1 MVHNLFDRRD
11 FISRAAAA
19 AASFAS
25 PGLIGSATTTIALS
39 GTGARA
45 EEPRRGGV
53 MNIILQ
59 PEPATIV
66 LALNIT
72 TQNQLVAPKI
82 YSGLLTYGF
91 DLKPLPNLATSWEI
105 SPDGL
110 TYTFH
115 LAKNAKW
122 HDGEPF
128 TADDVIFTTRDMLP
142 EVHAR
147 ARVNFSQVASVE
159 APDPH
164 TVVFRL
170 KTPYPGFIY
179 AFETSSAPMMPKHIY
194 AGTDYRNNPANARPI
209 GTGPFRFKEW
219 QRGSIIR
226 MERNPDYFKP
236 GLPYLDG
243 INFVVIPD
251 GAQRL
256 IALESGQVH
265 LASSSDIEFNDVPR
279 LRSLSQ
285 IQVETRGYEFLAPL
299 SWLEMNNKRKPMDD
313 KRFRQ
318 AVMYALDREFIRD
331 KIFYGLARTPT
342 GPINSVVTFYD
353 GNVKRYALDRKKSE
367 ALLDEMGLKRGPD
380 GIRVKL
386 DLNPSPV
393 SQTWMRLVQYVKQA
407 LRQVGID
414 VTIRNMDQASSVA
427 SMGNHDFDMCFV
439 TNTAFGDPAI
449 GVARSYIT
457 SNIRKGVPFTNT
469 CQYSNPRVDELFDAA
484 AKSNDRNERQRLYT
498 EVQQILA
505 EDVPVAWLLEL
516 EYAISIN
523 RQMHDVV
530 TTGLG
535 VNESFDRV
543 YMTA

>member
-1 MVHNLFDRRD
+1 
-11 FISRAAAA
+11 
-19 AASFAS
+19 
-25 PGLIGSATTTIALS
+25 
-39 GTGARA
+39 
-45 EEPRRGGV
+45 
-53 MNIILQ
+53 
-59 PEPATIV
+59 
-66 LALNIT
+66 
-72 TQNQLVAPKI
+72 
-82 YSGLLTYGF
+82 
-91 DLKPLPNLATSWEI
+91 
-105 SPDGL
+105 
-110 TYTFH
+110 
-115 LAKNAKW
+115 
-122 HDGEPF
+122 
-128 TADDVIFTTRDMLP
+128 MLP

-164 TVVFRL
+164 TVIFRL

-279 LRSLSQ
+279 LRSLAQ

-299 SWLEMNNKRKPMDD
+299 SWLEMNNRRKPMDD

-331 KIFYGLARTPT
+331 KIFNGFARTPT

-386 DLNPSPV
+386 ELNPAPV
-393 SQTWMRLVQYVKQA
+393 SQTWMRLVQYTKQA

-484 AKSNDRNERQRLYT
+484 AKSNNRNERQRLYT
-498 EVQQILA
+498 EVQQILV

-535 VNESFDRV
+535 VNDSFDRV

>member
-11 FISRAAAA
+11 FMSRAATA

-25 PGLIGSATTTIALS
+25 PRLIGSAAATLALA

-59 PEPATIV
+59 PEPATLV

-91 DLKPLPNLATSWEI
+91 DLKPLPNLATSWDI

-279 LRSLSQ
+279 LRSLPQ

-386 DLNPSPV
+386 ELNPSPV
-393 SQTWMRLVQYVKQA
+393 SQTWMRLVQYTKQA

-516 EYAISIN
+516 EYAISSN

-543 YMTA
+543 YMTT

>member
-1 MVHNLFDRRD
+1 MVGNVFDRRG

-19 AASFAS
+19 ATSLAS
-25 PGLIGSATTTIALS
+25 PGLIGSAATTLALS
-39 GTGARA
+39 ATGARA

-59 PEPATIV
+59 PEPATLI

-72 TQNQLVAPKI
+72 SQNQLVAPKM

-91 DLKPLPNLATSWEI
+91 DLKPLPNLATSWDI

-122 HDGEPF
+122 HDGQPF
-128 TADDVIFTTRDMLP
+128 TADDVIFTTREMLP

-147 ARVNFSQVASVE
+147 ARVNFSQVASAE
-159 APDPH
+159 APDPY
-164 TVVFRL
+164 TVVYRL

-194 AGTDYRNNPANARPI
+194 AGTDYRNNPANAHPI

-236 GLPYLDG
+236 GRPYLDG

-256 IALESGQVH
+256 IALETSKVH
-265 LASSSDIEFNDVPR
+265 LASSSDIEFNDLAR
-279 LRSLSQ
+279 LRKVEA

-299 SWLEMNNKRKPMDD
+299 AWLEMNNARKPMDD
-313 KRFRQ
+313 RRFRQ

-331 KIFYGLARTPT
+331 KLFYGFGRVPT
-342 GPINSVVTFYD
+342 GPINSVVNFYD
-353 GNVKRYALDRKKSE
+353 PNVKRYALDRKKSE

-380 GIRVKL
+380 GVRVKL
-386 DLNPSPV
+386 DLNPIPI
-393 SQTWMRLVQYVKQA
+393 SQTWIRLGQYVKQS
-407 LRQVGID
+407 LHQVGIEL
-414 VTIRNMDQASSVA
+414 TIKNMDAPSA
-427 SMGNHDFDMCFV
+427 TAAMGNHDFDMGFV
-439 TNTAFGDPAI
+439 YNTAFGDPAV

-457 SNIRKGVPFTNT
+457 SNIRKGIPFTNT
-469 CQYSNPRVDELFDAA
+469 CQYRNPRVDELFDAA
-484 AKSNDRNERQRLYT
+484 AKANDRNERQRLYS
-498 EVQQILA
+498 EVQKILV

-516 EYAISIN
+516 EFASSIN
-523 RQMHDVV
+523 RHFHDVV

-535 VNESFDRV
+535 VNESFDRA
-543 YMTA
+543 YMTE

>member
-1 MVHNLFDRRD
+1 MIHKLFDRRD
-11 FISRAAAA
+11 FVAGTAAA
-19 AASFAS
+19 AASLAS
-25 PGLIGSATTTIALS
+25 PGLIGSAATTLALS
-39 GTGARA
+39 GTAAGA

-53 MNIILQ
+53 MNVILQ
-59 PEPATIV
+59 PEPATLV

-72 TQNQLVAPKI
+72 TQNQLVAPKM

-91 DLKPLPNLATSWEI
+91 DLKPLPNLATSWDI

-110 TYTFH
+110 TYTFQ

-147 ARVNFSQVASVE
+147 ARVNFSQVGSVE
-159 APDPH
+159 ALDPH
-164 TVVFRL
+164 TVVFHL

-179 AFETSSAPMMPKHIY
+179 AFEASSAPMMPKHIY
-194 AGTDYRNNPANARPI
+194 AGTDYRNNPANAHPI

-243 INFVVIPD
+243 VNFVVIPD

-279 LRSLSQ
+279 LRSLKQ

-299 SWLEMNNKRKPMDD
+299 SWLEMNNTRKPMDD

-331 KIFYGLARTPT
+331 KIFYGFARVPT

-380 GIRVKL
+380 GIRIKL
-386 DLNPSPV
+386 DLNPAPV
-393 SQTWMRLVQYVKQA
+393 SQTWTRLGQYVKQA

-414 VTIRNMDQASSVA
+414 VTIKNMDQASAVA

-484 AKSNDRNERQRLYT
+484 AKTNDRGERQRLYT

-505 EDVPVAWLLEL
+505 EDVPVAWLLEP

-543 YMTA
+543 YMTV

>member
-1 MVHNLFDRRD
+1 MVHKHFDRRD
-11 FISRAAAA
+11 FISRAAVA

-25 PGLIGSATTTIALS
+25 PGLISSAATTLALS

-59 PEPATIV
+59 PEPATLV

-72 TQNQLVAPKI
+72 SQNQLVAPKI

-91 DLKPLPNLATSWEI
+91 DLKPLPNLATSWDI

-110 TYTFH
+110 TYTFQ

-128 TADDVIFTTRDMLP
+128 TADDVIFTTREMLP

-159 APDPH
+159 APDPY
-164 TVVFRL
+164 TVVFHL

-179 AFETSSAPMMPKHIY
+179 GFEASSAPMMPKHIY

-265 LASSSDIEFNDVPR
+265 LASSSDIEFNDLPR
-279 LRSLSQ
+279 LRSLPQ
-285 IQVETRGYEFLAPL
+285 IQIETRGYEFLAPL
-299 SWLEMNNKRKPMDD
+299 SWLEMNNTRKPMDD

-318 AVMYALDREFIRD
+318 AAMYALDREFICD
-331 KIFYGLARTPT
+331 KIFNGFARVPT
-342 GPINSVVTFYD
+342 GPINSVVNFYD
-353 GNVKRYALDRKKSE
+353 GNVKRYALNRKKSE
-367 ALLDEMGLKRGPD
+367 ALLDEMGLKRGAD
-380 GIRVKL
+380 GVRVKL
-386 DLNPSPV
+386 ELNPVPI

-427 SMGNHDFDMCFV
+427 SMGNHDFDMCIV
-439 TNTAFGDPAI
+439 TNTAFGDPAV

-469 CQYSNPRVDELFDAA
+469 CQYSNPRVDELFGAA

>member
-1 MVHNLFDRRD
+1 MVHKLFDRRD
-11 FISRAAAA
+11 FIAGAATA

-25 PGLIGSATTTIALS
+25 PGLIGSAATTLALS

-59 PEPATIV
+59 PEPATLV

-72 TQNQLVAPKI
+72 SQNQLVAPKI

-115 LAKNAKW
+115 LAKDAKW

-159 APDPH
+159 APDPN

-179 AFETSSAPMMPKHIY
+179 AFEASSAPMMPKHIY
-194 AGTDYRNNPANARPI
+194 AGTDYRNNPANAHPI

-243 INFVVIPD
+243 VNFVVIPD

-265 LASSSDIEFNDVPR
+265 LASSSDIEFNDLPR
-279 LRSLSQ
+279 LRSLPQ

-299 SWLEMNNKRKPMDD
+299 TWLEMNNTRKPMDD

-318 AVMYALDREFIRD
+318 AVMYALDREFIRE
-331 KIFYGLARTPT
+331 KIFYGFCRVPT
-342 GPINSVVTFYD
+342 GPINSVVNFYD

-367 ALLDEMGLKRGPD
+367 ALLDEMGLKRGAD

-386 DLNPSPV
+386 ELNPVPI

-414 VTIRNMDQASSVA
+414 VTIKNMDQASSVA
-427 SMGNHDFDMCFV
+427 SMGNHDFDMCIV
-439 TNTAFGDPAI
+439 TNTAFGDPAV

-457 SNIRKGVPFTNT
+457 KNIRKGVPFTNT

-484 AKSNDRNERQRLYT
+484 AKSNDRSERQRLYT

-535 VNESFDRV
+535 VNDSFDRA
-543 YMTA
+543 YMTT

>member
-1 MVHNLFDRRD
+1 
-11 FISRAAAA
+11 
-19 AASFAS
+19 
-25 PGLIGSATTTIALS
+25 
-39 GTGARA
+39 
-45 EEPRRGGV
+45 
-53 MNIILQ
+53 
-59 PEPATIV
+59 
-66 LALNIT
+66 
-72 TQNQLVAPKI
+72 
-82 YSGLLTYGF
+82 
-91 DLKPLPNLATSWEI
+91 
-105 SPDGL
+105 
-110 TYTFH
+110 
-115 LAKNAKW
+115 
-122 HDGEPF
+122 
-128 TADDVIFTTRDMLP
+128 
-142 EVHAR
+142 
-147 ARVNFSQVASVE
+147 
-159 APDPH
+159 
-164 TVVFRL
+164 
-170 KTPYPGFIY
+170 
-179 AFETSSAPMMPKHIY
+179 
-194 AGTDYRNNPANARPI
+194 
-209 GTGPFRFKEW
+209 
-219 QRGSIIR
+219 

-265 LASSSDIEFNDVPR
+265 LASSADIEFNDLPR
-279 LRSLSQ
+279 VRSLPQ
-285 IQVETRGYEFLAPL
+285 IQIETRGYEFLAPL
-299 SWLEMNNKRKPMDD
+299 SWLEMNNTRKPMDD

-331 KIFYGLARTPT
+331 KIFNGFARVPT
-342 GPINSVVTFYD
+342 GPINSVVNFYD

-367 ALLDEMGLKRGPD
+367 ALLDEMGLKRGAD
-380 GIRVKL
+380 GVRVKL
-386 DLNPSPV
+386 ELNPVPI

-427 SMGNHDFDMCFV
+427 SMGNHDFDMCIV
-439 TNTAFGDPAI
+439 TNTAFGDPAV

-469 CQYSNPRVDELFDAA
+469 CQYSNPRVDELFGTA

-498 EVQQILA
+498 EVQQILV

-535 VNESFDRV
+535 VNDSFDRV

>member
-1 MVHNLFDRRD
+1 V
-11 FISRAAAA
+11 
-19 AASFAS
+19 
-25 PGLIGSATTTIALS
+25 ATTLALA
-39 GTGARA
+39 GTDARA

-59 PEPATIV
+59 PEPATLV

-72 TQNQLVAPKI
+72 TQNQLVAPKM

-147 ARVNFSQVASVE
+147 ARVNFSQVGSFE
-159 APDPH
+159 APDAH
-164 TVVFRL
+164 SVVFRL

-265 LASSSDIEFNDVPR
+265 LASSSDIEFTDVPR
-279 LRSLSQ
+279 LRSLPQ

-353 GNVKRYALDRKKSE
+353 GNVKRYPFDRKKSE

-380 GIRVKL
+380 GIRIKL
-386 DLNPSPV
+386 ELNPSPV
-393 SQTWMRLVQYVKQA
+393 SQTWMRLVQYTKQA

-505 EDVPVAWLLEL
+505 EDVPVAWLLEM

>member
-11 FISRAAAA
+11 FISRAATA

-25 PGLIGSATTTIALS
+25 PGLIGSAATTLALA

-45 EEPRRGGV
+45 QEPRRGGV

-59 PEPATIV
+59 PEPATLV

-72 TQNQLVAPKI
+72 SQNQLVAPKM

-91 DLKPLPNLATSWEI
+91 DLKPQPNLATSWDI

-122 HDGEPF
+122 HDGERF

-279 LRSLSQ
+279 LRSLPQ

-299 SWLEMNNKRKPMDD
+299 TWLEMNNKRKPMDD

-331 KIFYGLARTPT
+331 KIFYGFARVPT

-380 GIRVKL
+380 GIRIKL
-386 DLNPSPV
+386 DLNPVPI

-414 VTIRNMDQASSVA
+414 VTIKNMDQASSVA

-516 EYAISIN
+516 EYGISIN

>member
-11 FISRAAAA
+11 FISRAATA

-25 PGLIGSATTTIALS
+25 PGLIGSAATTLALA

-45 EEPRRGGV
+45 QEPRRGGV

-59 PEPATIV
+59 PEPATLF

-72 TQNQLVAPKI
+72 SQNQLVAPKI

-91 DLKPLPNLATSWEI
+91 DLKPLPNLATSWDI

-110 TYTFH
+110 TYTFQ

-159 APDPH
+159 APDLH

-194 AGTDYRNNPANARPI
+194 
-209 GTGPFRFKEW
+209 
-219 QRGSIIR
+219 
-226 MERNPDYFKP
+226 
-236 GLPYLDG
+236 
-243 INFVVIPD
+243 
-251 GAQRL
+251 
-256 IALESGQVH
+256 
-265 LASSSDIEFNDVPR
+265 
-279 LRSLSQ
+279 
-285 IQVETRGYEFLAPL
+285 EFLAPL
-299 SWLEMNNKRKPMDD
+299 SCLKMNNTRKPMDD

-331 KIFYGLARTPT
+331 KIFNGFARVPT
-342 GPINSVVTFYD
+342 GPINSVVNFYD

-367 ALLDEMGLKRGPD
+367 ALLDEMGLKRGGD
-380 GIRVKL
+380 GIRIKL
-386 DLNPSPV
+386 DLNPLPI

-414 VTIRNMDQASSVA
+414 VTIRNMDQPSSVA

-439 TNTAFGDPAI
+439 TNTAFGDPAV

-469 CQYSNPRVDELFDAA
+469 CQYSNPRVDELFNAA

-505 EDVPVAWLLEL
+505 EDVPVAWLLEI

-535 VNESFDRV
+535 VNESFDRA
-543 YMTA
+543 Y

>member
-1 MVHNLFDRRD
+1 MVHSLFDRRD
-11 FISRAAAA
+11 FISRAATTAA
-19 AASFAS
+19 ALAS
-25 PGLIGSATTTIALS
+25 PRLIGSAATALALA

-45 EEPRRGGV
+45 QEPRRGGV

-59 PEPATIV
+59 PEPATLV

-72 TQNQLVAPKI
+72 SQNQLVAPKI

-91 DLKPLPNLATSWEI
+91 DLKPLPNLATSWDI

-110 TYTFH
+110 TYTFQ

-147 ARVNFSQVASVE
+147 ARVNFSQVASIE

-179 AFETSSAPMMPKHIY
+179 AFEASSAPMMPRHIY

-265 LASSSDIEFNDVPR
+265 LASSSDIEFNDLAR
-279 LRSLSQ
+279 LRSLPQ

-299 SWLEMNNKRKPMDD
+299 SWLEMNNTRKPMDD

-318 AVMYALDREFIRD
+318 AVMYALDRNFIRD
-331 KIFYGLARTPT
+331 KIFYGFARVPT
-342 GPINSVVTFYD
+342 GPINSAVTFYD

-380 GIRVKL
+380 GVRVKL
-386 DLNPSPV
+386 ELNPAPI
-393 SQTWMRLVQYVKQA
+393 SQTWTRLVQYVKQA
-407 LRQVGID
+407 LHQVGID
-414 VTIRNMDQASSVA
+414 VTIKNMDQASSVA

-469 CQYSNPRVDELFDAA
+469 CQYSNPRVDELFAAA

-543 YMTA
+543 YMTT